1 MPKVSVIVPVYNVEK
16 YLEKCLDSIIFGT
29 FKDIEIILAED
40 GSDDK
45 SLEICKAYAEKDNR
59 ILVETQS
66 NGGVYGAVIR
76 GILKARSRYTVFV
89 DSDDYVKFDYVER
102 LYATVI
108 EKNTDAVHTGF
119 YKVEPG
125 KTEEIFA
132 NKSRVYNNQ
141 EIKTEIL
148 ESFFEQTAST
158 DQSFSSSRWAKI
170 FKTDILQKATIGANQ
185 NLAIGEDLDLNL
197 RFLLNCQSIAID
209 GDYIGYY
216 YISKREGSITNLFDY
231 KRLLKEQ
238 LAVEELKRLAVL
250 NGYEGNAIDSEAHQH
265 LFNYLNAKNNFF
277 DKLRCVKAILSRVR
291 DKRLIIEKADDSIL
305 PIKIALKLIADGY
318 VTVGTMIFH
327 VIVYLKNAF

>member
-16 YLEKCLDSIIFGT
+16 YLKKCLDSIIFGT
-29 FKDIEIILAED
+29 FKDIEIILVED
-40 GSDDK
+40 GSTDK
-45 SLEICKAYAEKDNR
+45 SLEICKEYADKDDR
-59 ILVETQS
+59 IRVETQN

-76 GILKARSRYTVFV
+76 GVLKARSSYIVFV
-89 DSDDYVKFDYVER
+89 DSDDYVKPDYVER

-125 KTEEIFA
+125 KVEEIFA
-132 NKSRVYNNQ
+132 NKTRIYNNR

-148 ESFFEQTAST
+148 ERFFEQTAST

-170 FKTDILQKATIGANQ
+170 FKTEMLQKATIGTNQ
-185 NLAIGEDLDLNL
+185 ELAIGEDLDLNL
-197 RFLLNCQSIAID
+197 RFLLNCESVAID

-238 LAVEELKRLAVL
+238 LAVEELHRLATL
-250 NGYEGNAIDSEAHQH
+250 NGYVGKAIDGEAHQH
-265 LFNYLNAKNNFF
+265 LFNYLNAKNNYK
-277 DKLRCVKAILSRVR
+277 DKLRCVKAILNRVR
-291 DKRLIIEKADDSIL
+291 DKRVIIEKANDSVL
-305 PIKIALKLIADGY
+305 PIKIALKLIAGGY
-318 VTVGTMIFH
+318 VSVGTMIFH
-327 VIVYLKNAF
+327 SIVYIKSFF